1 MGAREGSPAP
11 PNSLD
16 ALRACLEAGADWV
29 EIDVTALADSDY
41 LIVHDPELESETSGQ
56 GAVAALSPHAA
67 RALYIKHQD
76 QVTRHPVPLLSD
88 VVELFRASPGQT
100 QLQLDFKNVIPFP
113 ADEPLRRLIH
123 LIEPLGAR
131 VLVSSTADW
140 QLRQLRRLAPS
151 LRLGFDIMLYLFYWQ
166 PNKPPR
172 IARHPPYTL
181 GAYGY
186 YDDHPLASA
195 RIWSAGDYLLDRC
208 ESLMGLVPN
217 VSVFYIEHSLLAQ
230 SLEDGFNWAE
240 PLHARGVQL
249 AAWTMDV
256 TDPVARA
263 TAPKLYKAGVDLF
276 ASNTPRALSE
286 LLRMSPL
293 QIP

>member
-1 MGAREGSPAP
+1 MGALEGSPAP
-11 PNSLD
+11 PNSLE
-16 ALRACLEAGADWV
+16 AMRACLEAGADWI
-29 EIDVTALADSDY
+29 EIDVTALADTDY
-41 LIVHDPELESETSGQ
+41 LIVHNPELESETSGQ
-56 GAVAALSPHAA
+56 GTVAALSPPAA
-67 RALYIKHQD
+67 RELLIKHQE
-76 QVTRHPVPLLSD
+76 QVTNYHVPLLSD
-88 VVELFRASPGQT
+88 VVELFRAHPGQT

-113 ADEPLRRLIH
+113 TDEPLHRLIQ
-123 LIEPLGAR
+123 LIEPLGER

-140 QLRQLRRLAPS
+140 QLRKLRCIAPS

-166 PNKPPR
+166 PHKRPR
-172 IARHPPYTL
+172 VARHPPYTL
-181 GAYGY
+181 GVYGY

-195 RIWSAGDYLLDRC
+195 RIWSSADYLRDRC
-208 ESLMGLVPN
+208 ESFVGQLPN

-276 ASNTPRALSE
+276 ASNTPRALAE